1 MYIKSGVESQKYHL
15 KLACQMINLLTNKKK
30 IVFFFI
36 KSVEA
41 IQILKCELTT
51 FELTTH
57 LKYHGHAHFASP
69 EAKLVSGHILCFQT
83 IYDVLT
89 VRNLNHE
96 GAYSFY
102 VCDSTSVWQ

>member
-1 MYIKSGVESQKYHL
+1 MVLNSNDQSF
-15 KLACQMINLLTNKKK
+15 NKQTK

-36 KSVEA
+36 KSVKA

-57 LKYHGHAHFASP
+57 LKYPGHAHFASP
-69 EAKLVSGHILCFQT
+69 EAVSGHILCFQT

-102 VCDSTSVWQ
+102 VCDSTSV

>member
-1 MYIKSGVESQKYHL
+1 MSNDQSF
-15 KLACQMINLLTNKKK
+15 NKQTK
-30 IVFFFI
+30 IVFFFLS
-36 KSVEA
+36 KE
-41 IQILKCELTT
+41 ILKCELTT

-57 LKYHGHAHFASP
+57 LKYPGHAHFASP

>member
-1 MYIKSGVESQKYHL
+1 MLNDQSL
-15 KLACQMINLLTNKKK
+15 NKPKK
-30 IVFFFI
+30 NRIFFFI
-36 KSVEA
+36 KSVKA
-41 IQILKCELTT
+41 IQILKCEITT

-57 LKYHGHAHFASP
+57 LKYPGHAHFASP

-102 VCDSTSVWQ
+102 VCDSTSV